1 MSDLRML
8 VQSAELE
15 CPSAV
20 DGEALCFKIEIY
32 QDAGDVRAFR
42 ARVFRYDLF
51 RLLPTFPG
59 SSGIDVADHEVL
71 VSDPMFGS
79 LELSAISPDD
89 ALREV
94 VARIKL
100 QFGEID

>member
-1 MSDLRML
+1 

-15 CPSAV
+15 CQSSV
-20 DGEALCFKIEIY
+20 DGQPLCFKIEIY
-32 QDAGDVRAFR
+32 EGDVEGVKAYS

-51 RLLPTFPG
+51 RFSPSFSG
-59 SSGIDVADHEVL
+59 SPGIDVADHEVL

-79 LELSAISPDD
+79 IELTAPFADD

-100 QFGEID
+100 QLGGD